1 MSYTL
6 IFVATVLN
14 GVNRQKND
22 SDLLISSDL
31 DLIRW
36 RSLKTDWFLD
46 YAQPCHKVSQ
56 RFDQWFL

>member
-31 DLIRW
+31 DLIR
-36 RSLKTDWFLD
+36 
-46 YAQPCHKVSQ
+46 
-56 RFDQWFL
+56 